1 MKRLPFKELLKNK
14 IQDVENP
21 SGFQEICG
29 NPEGFLN
36 HLWKFFFSVYGIIK
50 AAEGFLP
57 PLPGQ
62 AGILPDPR

>member
-21 SGFQEICG
+21 SGFQAICG
-29 NPEGFLN
+29 NPEGFLV
-36 HLWKFFFSVYGIIK
+36 FFWNAFVAVWGSIT

-57 PLPGQ
+57 PPPEQ